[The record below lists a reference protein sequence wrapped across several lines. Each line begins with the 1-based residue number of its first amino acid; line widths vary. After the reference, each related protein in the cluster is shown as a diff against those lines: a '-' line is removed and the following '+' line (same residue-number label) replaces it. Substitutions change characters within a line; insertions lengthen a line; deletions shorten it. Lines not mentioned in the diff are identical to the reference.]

1 MGGSSYD
8 RDVYS
13 SSSSGAWSGNFGSDA
28 SKKAFRG
35 TTLDESMFPYGR
47 TLRANCR
54 VPILV
59 MLDVTGSNIDFARI
73 VYDKMP
79 MFFGQI
85 EQQNYLDDFEIA
97 VCAVGDAYSDKYPLQ
112 IPEFGKGIEIDSWL
126 TKLVLEGGGGGQKR
140 ESYEL
145 AAYYLAKHFE
155 FRDDA
160 EPIVFFIA
168 DESPYAQVSD
178 SQVRNIVADE
188 PVEDQRPFETLAKSI
203 HNRLYLI
210 LNPYGGRSQDQSIY
224 DDWRNVVDPEHI
236 VRFGI
241 GQEKSIVD
249 TMLGIIALSFGTR
262 SIAAYKNDMVGRGQ
276 TQERVSAVIA
286 NLGTLRLEASEPK
299 KLSGLKSL
307 FSLPRSEDDSKRT

>member
-1 MGGSSYD
+1 MGGASYD

-28 SKKAFRG
+28 SKKAFRS
-35 TTLDESMFPYGR
+35 TSLDESMFPYGR
-47 TLRANCR
+47 TLKANCR

-79 MFFGQI
+79 MFYGQI

-97 VCAVGDAYSDKYPLQ
+97 VCAVGDAYTDKYPLQ

-126 TKLVLEGGGGGQKR
+126 TKLVLESGGGGQKR

-168 DESPYAQVSD
+168 DESPYSQVSG
-178 SQVRNIVADE
+178 SQVRELVADE
-188 PVEDQRPFETLAKSI
+188 PAEDQKPFATLAGRI
-203 HNRLYLI
+203 HNRLFLI
-210 LNPYGGRSQDQSIY
+210 LNPYAGRSQDQEIY
-224 DDWRNVVDPEHI
+224 DDWRGVVDPEHI
-236 VRFGI
+236 VRFGC
-241 GQEKSIVD
+241 GQEKSVVD
-249 TMLGIIALSFGTR
+249 TMLGIIALSYGTR
-262 SIAAYKNDMVGRGQ
+262 SIAASKNDMVVRGQ
-276 TQERVSAVIA
+276 TQERIAAVTA
-286 NLGTLRLEASEPK
+286 NLGALQLEEAKPK
-299 KLSGLKSL
+299 SLSGLKSL
-307 FSLPRSEDDSKRT
+307 FSLPGNRDANRL

>member
-1 MGGSSYD
+1 MGGASYD

-13 SSSSGAWSGNFGSDA
+13 SSSAGAWSGNFGSDA
-28 SKKAFRG
+28 SKRAFRG

-47 TLRANCR
+47 TLKGNCR

-79 MFFGQI
+79 MFYGQI

-97 VCAVGDAYSDKYPLQ
+97 VCAVGDAYTDKYPLQ

-126 TKLVLEGGGGGQKR
+126 TKLVLEGGGGGQRR

-155 FRDDA
+155 FREDA

-168 DESPYAQVSD
+168 DESPYPQVSD
-178 SQVRNIVADE
+178 SQVRKYIADE
-188 PVEDQRPFETLAKSI
+188 PVEDQKPFATLAKRI
-203 HNRLYLI
+203 RYRLFLI
-210 LNPYGGRSQDQSIY
+210 LNPYGGRSQNPEIY
-224 DDWRNVVDPEHI
+224 ADWRDVVDPEHI
-236 VRFGI
+236 VRFET
-241 GQEKSIVD
+241 GQEKSVVD
-249 TMLGIIALSFGTR
+249 TMLGIIALSYGTR
-262 SIAAYKNDMVGRGQ
+262 AIAAYKNDMVARGQ
-276 TQERVSAVIA
+276 TQERIKAVTA
-286 NLGTLRLEASEPK
+286 NLGTLRLEASAPK
-299 KLSGLKSL
+299 ILTGLKSL
-307 FSLPRSEDDSKRT
+307 FSLPGKSDSNRL

>member
-1 MGGSSYD
+1 MGGATYD

-13 SSSSGAWSGNFGSDA
+13 SSSARAWSGNFGSDA
-28 SKKAFRG
+28 SKKAFRS
-35 TTLDESMFPYGR
+35 TTLDEFMFPYGR
-47 TLRANCR
+47 MLKANCK

-79 MFFGQI
+79 MFYGQI

-97 VCAVGDAYSDKYPLQ
+97 VCAVGDAYTDKYPLQ
-112 IPEFGKGIEIDSWL
+112 IPEFGAGIEIDSWL

-155 FRDDA
+155 FREDA

-168 DESPYAQVSD
+168 DESPYSQVSD
-178 SQVRNIVADE
+178 SQVRKYVDDE
-188 PVEDQRPFETLAKSI
+188 PVEDQKPFASLAERI
-203 HNRLYLI
+203 CNRLFLI
-210 LNPYGGRSQDQSIY
+210 LNPYGGRRQDQDIY
-224 DDWRNVVDPEHI
+224 DDWRDVVDSEHI
-236 VRFGI
+236 VRFEC

-249 TMLGIIALSFGTR
+249 TMLGIIALSYGTR
-262 SIAAYKNDMVGRGQ
+262 SIAAYKNDMVARGQ
-276 TQERVSAVIA
+276 TQERIASVTA
-286 NLGTLRLEASEPK
+286 NLGSLQLETSKPK
-299 KLSGLKSL
+299 SISGLKSL
-307 FSLPRSEDDSKRT
+307 FSLPSKSDANRL